1 MSPPTSTAGP
11 GWPIAPG
18 MKSIGEPIVT
28 SGGTLA
34 SLIHHPR
41 YSMLPQNRPSR
52 PQPLLPPLPLP
63 QLLSAQPPPT
73 RPPGTVVTAP
83 GLPASVGTG
92 VDCLAI
98 SAGSAAP

>member
-1 MSPPTSTAGP
+1 MPLPPMITAVP

-18 MKSIGEPIVT
+18 TKSFGEPIVA

-34 SLIHHPR
+34 SLIHHAR

-52 PQPLLPPLPLP
+52 PQLPLPLPLP

-73 RPPGTVVTAP
+73 RPA
-83 GLPASVGTG
+83 GTG
-92 VDCLAI
+92 V
-98 SAGSAAP
+98 AAAVLSSLVIGAVCFAASYAVGPSY